1 VIVLDTNVLAE
12 LMRQPAQ
19 RDPHVVRFVSDAPL
33 ETLFIPSIAVAEV
46 RYGIARLPVGHRR
59 ATLQAI
65 WSRILADGF
74 EGRVLAFDDACAAR
88 YAEIRVIRE
97 TLGRPVAM
105 ADAMIGSVAAT
116 HGATLATRNVKDFDG
131 YGLSVVDPWNAR

>member
-74 EGRVLAFDDACAAR
+74 EGSVRGGGGNWEPVRAS
-88 YAEIRVIRE
+88 
-97 TLGRPVAM
+97 LGRSP
-105 ADAMIGSVAAT
+105 DL
-116 HGATLATRNVKDFDG
+116 LAKVELRGFNLTGEPDDR
-131 YGLSVVDPWNAR
+131 